1 MKNIGLT
8 LLGVWLI
15 AVGLK
20 SIIHLSFAYD
30 TVVFGALALVSGI
43 LIVVRR

>member
-8 LLGVWLI
+8 LLGIWLI

-20 SIIHLSFAYD
+20 SLVHLSFAYD
-30 TVVFGALALVSGI
+30 TVVFGVLAAVAGI
-43 LIVVRR
+43 LIILRR